1 MQVFS
6 REITDYIAH
15 EFCNYFQR
23 KTNKTKRMSVKEA
36 KALIDYAGTPSPSPS
51 TRSGIDYSKPRVS
64 GGGVKK
70 PSEGRITLILQKID
84 NQTLWDEV
92 FDELIEKVKD
102 DTLSTRL
109 IYLSFKE
116 RKREEDI
123 LVELGDD
130 ENELGRTTYYT
141 RRLTIL
147 NKAAVIAVSKGL
159 IAP

>member
-64 GGGVKK
+64 GGGIKK
-70 PSEGRITLILQKID
+70 PSEDKIALILQKID
-84 NQTLWDEV
+84 EQTLWDEV
-92 FDELIEKVKD
+92 FDELIEKVK
-102 DTLSTRL
+102 
-109 IYLSFKE
+109 KE
-116 RKREEDI
+116 PDAKRFILLMFREKLKEEDI
-123 LVELGDD
+123 CDKMIIT
-130 ENELGRTTYYT
+130 RATYY
-141 RRLTIL
+141 RYRSIIL
-147 NKAAVIAVSKGL
+147 SKAAVIAVKKDL
-159 IAP
+159 IKV